1 VESGTGVSE
10 ELVARLARY
19 FAAEPTRPG
28 ILARA
33 ELGRPDSGDREI
45 ARRLRARLAAEL
57 RADGSVGGVSLATM
71 WRVHELLDLG
81 EPAASPAI
89 RRPVA
94 WLAALQ
100 GKSGA
105 FGEGCDRARHA
116 RRLCHHF
123 LAGFFSPAPP
133 DRRLAPVTLPN
144 GKVYRAEPA
153 ARFALSCLALR
164 ALLRADE
171 GTSPLVRLHI
181 QSLARLAEQW
191 SKWRDSFTPDAIV
204 AGIHALGLAGPEHAG
219 AVARLTSVA
228 ASKQAPDGTW
238 PDTDLFQTLEMLHAV
253 GSPEALRAVRR
264 ALPALEARQRSDGTF
279 GGTARQER
287 ALIGLR
293 AALWALR
300 RS

>member
-1 VESGTGVSE
+1 MSG

-19 FAAEPTRPG
+19 FAEEPTRPG

-33 ELGRPDSGDREI
+33 ELGRPDPADQET
-45 ARRLRARLAAEL
+45 ARRLRARLGSEL
-57 RADGSVGGVSLATM
+57 RADGSVGGASLATM

-100 GKSGA
+100 GRSGA
-105 FGEGCDRARHA
+105 FGEGCDRGRHA

-133 DRRLAPVTLPN
+133 DQRLAPVTLPN

-164 ALLRADE
+164 ALLRAGE
-171 GTSPLVRLHI
+171 GTSTLVRL
-181 QSLARLAEQW
+181 QVESLARLAEQW
-191 SKWRDSFTPDAIV
+191 NRGQDSFTPDTLV
-204 AGIHALGLAGPEHAG
+204 AGIHALASAGREQAG
-219 AVARLTSVA
+219 TVARFTSVV
-228 ASKQAPDGTW
+228 ASRQAPDGTW
-238 PDTDLFQTLEMLHAV
+238 PDTDLFQILEMLRAV
-253 GSPEALRAVRR
+253 GSAEALRAVRR
-264 ALPALEARQRSDGTF
+264 AWPALETRQRPDGTF
-279 GGTARQER
+279 GVTARQER

-300 RS
+300 GS